1 MGNTV
6 SIQFQISGLRW
17 GTESKKQTNVSMRK
31 ILNILSLY
39 MGLLVSAVLFFSFI
53 TPGYAMDV
61 TLQWDANS
69 EPDLNHYVVY
79 WATSSGNY
87 SARQT
92 HDFSDPDTGDSH
104 SQSQWQISK
113 ESDFSSLLHDITS
126 GSYLTSLTVPHSILD
141 TIQLPQIR
149 RSTAR

>member
-1 MGNTV
+1 
-6 SIQFQISGLRW
+6 
-17 GTESKKQTNVSMRK
+17 MRK

-79 WATSSGNY
+79 WGTSSGNY
-87 SARQT
+87 TASSNNNIDKNTPTYTITDLTDGYLEGDARAE
-92 HDFSDPDTGDSH
+92 
-104 SQSQWQISK
+104 IA
-113 ESDFSSLLHDITS
+113 ESVKSC
-126 GSYLTSLTVPHSILD
+126 PC
-141 TIQLPQIR
+141 
-149 RSTAR
+149 